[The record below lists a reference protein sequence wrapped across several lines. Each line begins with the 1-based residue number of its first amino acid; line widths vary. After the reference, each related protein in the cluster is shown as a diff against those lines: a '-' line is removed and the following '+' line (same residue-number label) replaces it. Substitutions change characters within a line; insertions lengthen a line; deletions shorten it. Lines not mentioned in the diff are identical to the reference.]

1 MRSLVVALALCS
13 CVGSD
18 PVGPV
23 GPGDPN
29 TDPADPGEGD
39 PDSQPI
45 SVVLDDLQPG
55 WHVTTTRSAQ
65 GDAPDE
71 QTIVSDGSP
80 ITFTG
85 DATAVFSALVTDANG
100 ALVMTR
106 SMNAPCTMV
115 ASRQLR
121 VPQEYANI
129 QSAINAAFPGDTV
142 RVSAGTYNEALVMRP
157 GVCLLGAGSKH
168 TILDAGGTDHTLVDL
183 SSAPGS
189 VVSGFTFRGTLQNED
204 CAQPLD
210 TFACSGN
217 WYRAGVYI
225 GGDNWNDPT
234 HDAPP
239 IITNNLFEDNDIGV
253 MFYWRS
259 QAVLRNNVF
268 LHNRVGF
275 MANHFQDRALIE
287 NNVFVDN
294 TDLAIG
300 NQAAYLDIVDNIIVG
315 SRTAISFEYIQ
326 TGFIK
331 CNLFW
336 SNDTLSGGV
345 YSSVDERFRIGVD
358 GNISAEPKFV
368 GNGDWHLQPG
378 SPAANA
384 GCHPNARE
392 LDGSPPDLGAF
403 GGPLAAWVDL

>member
-1 MRSLVVALALCS
+1 MRSLVVALTLCS

-18 PVGPV
+18 PVGTT
-23 GPGDPN
+23 DPN
-29 TDPADPGEGD
+29 TDPADPADPLD
-39 PDSQPI
+39 PDSSEPI
-45 SVVLDDLQPG
+45 SVTLDQLQPG
-55 WHVTTTRSAQ
+55 WLVTTTRST
-65 GDAPDE
+65 GHDAPTE
-71 QTIVSDGSP
+71 TTVVSDGSP
-80 ITFTG
+80 ITLVG
-85 DATAVFSALVTDANG
+85 GANDVFDVRVTDGNG
-100 ALVMTR
+100 TLISKQTMG
-106 SMNAPCTMV
+106 SPCTMA

-157 GVCLLGAGSKH
+157 GVCLLGAGAKH
-168 TILDAGGTDHTLVDL
+168 TILDAGGADRTLVDL

-189 VVSGFTFRGTLQNED
+189 VVSGFTFRGTRQNEG
-204 CAQPLD
+204 CAQPSNP
-210 TFACSGN
+210 FACSGD

-225 GGDNWNDPT
+225 GGEDWNDPT

-239 IITNNLFEDNDIGV
+239 VITNNLFEKNDVGV

-268 LHNRVGF
+268 ANNRIGF
-275 MANHFQDRALIE
+275 MANHFQDRALVA
-287 NNVFVDN
+287 NNVFWNN
-294 TDLAIG
+294 TELAIG

-315 SRTAISFEYIQ
+315 SKTAVSFMYIQ
-326 TGFIK
+326 TGYIE

-336 SNDTLSGGV
+336 ANDVLSGGD
-345 YSSVDERFRIGVD
+345 YPADADRFHIGEN

-378 SPAANA
+378 SPAVDA
-384 GCHPNARE
+384 GCHHQAHEP
-392 LDGSPPDLGAF
+392 DGSAPDLGAF